1 MGPAVTF
8 LLSVG
13 LCLDWTVRAQTD
25 PFPRPTLWAIPSP
38 VVPKGA
44 DVTLTCQGHLW
55 SERFQLW
62 KDGKLQDERNAFWQ
76 QAEFVLR
83 NVDAWEDA
91 RSYSCRSGQGPLW
104 SEFSEALPLVVT
116 EIFPRPSISAS
127 SGSTVSPGTTVT
139 IWCDVSPRPNPQDYS
154 FALLEAR
161 SLEPLQRVS
170 YLGTNVTF
178 TLLSVRPKDS
188 GNYICIYYRKT
199 VPHTGSNPSQIL
211 ELTVPGL
218 LPRPTLWAQTG
229 FMMAPQAN
237 ITLWCSRP
245 KLPSIEKV
253 TFTLWEAATQISLQQ
268 KTSADHW
275 TTFLLPSVAPEDTKN
290 YSCTY
295 KEWTASARASEHSYT
310 LELVVPGS
318 LPKPSL
324 SALPGLVVEPGM
336 HVTLQCRQPP
346 QTLFSG
352 MTFTLL
358 KVGSP
363 QPLQRQSPA
372 GTLAIFPLLS
382 VSAQD
387 AGNYLCIY
395 QKTTAPCQVSEP
407 SEVLQ
412 IWVTERQGWKEEKT
426 FLFLAAQEN
435 MCDLVS
441 TPISGSSF
449 FPLSNCGNYPK
460 ILWSLPMF
468 PDVLSRP
475 SLSAW
480 PSPKVAS
487 GSDVTL
493 FCWGPSRGA
502 RFLLY
507 KEEDEKNLLSM
518 NITQHGALYF
528 LNHVTPKYS
537 GNYSCTYQLSINGS
551 LWTQHSDSLQL
562 IVTGSEFS
570 NTLLIVLSCVSCF
583 LLLLCFLLLAI
594 LCQGSIPVG
603 SLEVES
609 PRRCFCFLCLPWS
622 TCLPHH
628 PEASRGGVLYT
639 GMATVRP
646 KEPSVPLAEDP
657 QGVTYA
663 QLNARNLNKRK
674 ANPKETTPEP
684 TLYTTLPLK

>member
-1 MGPAVTF
+1 MGPTVTF
-8 LLSVG
+8 LLSV
-13 LCLDWTVRAQTD
+13 D

-38 VVPKGA
+38 VVPMGA

-139 IWCDVSPRPNPQDYS
+139 IWCDVSPQENPQDYS

-199 VPHTGSNPSQIL
+199 VPHTGSNPSKIL

-268 KTSADHW
+268 KTSANHW
-275 TTFLLPSVAPEDTKN
+275 TTFLLPSVAPEDTRN

-295 KEWTASARASEHSYT
+295 KEWTASARASEHSST

-372 GTLAIFPLLS
+372 GTLAIFPLFS

-387 AGNYLCIY
+387 AGNYSCIY
-395 QKTTAPCQVSEP
+395 QKTTAPYQVSEP

-412 IWVTERQGWKEEKT
+412 IWV
-426 FLFLAAQEN
+426 
-435 MCDLVS
+435 
-441 TPISGSSF
+441 I
-449 FPLSNCGNYPK
+449 
-460 ILWSLPMF
+460 
-468 PDVLSRP
+468 DVLSRP

-537 GNYSCTYQLSINGS
+537 GNYSCAYQLSINGS

-639 GMATVRP
+639 GMATARP

-657 QGVTYA
+657 QGVMYA

>member
-1 MGPAVTF
+1 MGPTVTF

-13 LCLDWTVRAQTD
+13 LCLDWAVRAQTD

-38 VVPKGA
+38 VVPMGA

-139 IWCDVSPRPNPQDYS
+139 IWCDVSPQENPQDYS

-199 VPHTGSNPSQIL
+199 VPHTGSNPSKIL

-268 KTSADHW
+268 KTSANHW
-275 TTFLLPSVAPEDTKN
+275 TTFLLPSVAPEDTRN

-295 KEWTASARASEHSYT
+295 KEWTASARASEHSST

-372 GTLAIFPLLS
+372 GTLAIFPLFS

-387 AGNYLCIY
+387 AGNYSCIY
-395 QKTTAPCQVSEP
+395 QKTTAPYQVSEP

-412 IWVTERQGWKEEKT
+412 IWV
-426 FLFLAAQEN
+426 
-435 MCDLVS
+435 
-441 TPISGSSF
+441 I
-449 FPLSNCGNYPK
+449 
-460 ILWSLPMF
+460 
-468 PDVLSRP
+468 DVLSRP

-537 GNYSCTYQLSINGS
+537 GNYSCAYQLSINGS

-639 GMATVRP
+639 GMATARP

-657 QGVTYA
+657 QGVMYA

>member
-1 MGPAVTF
+1 MGPTVTF
-8 LLSVG
+8 LLAVG
-13 LCLDWTVRAQTD
+13 WCLDWAVRAQTG

-38 VVPKGA
+38 VVPRGA
-44 DVTLTCQGHLW
+44 DVTLRCQGHLW

-91 RSYSCRSGQGPLW
+91 RSYSCRSGHGLLW
-104 SEFSEALPLVVT
+104 SELSEALPLVVT
-116 EIFPRPSISAS
+116 GAFPKPSISAS

-139 IWCDVSPRPNPQDYS
+139 IWCNPSQQASPQNYS
-154 FALLEAR
+154 FALLDAM

-170 YLGTNVTF
+170 HLGTRATF
-178 TLLSVRPKDS
+178 SLLSVRPKDT
-188 GNYICIYYRKT
+188 GNYRCIYYRKM
-199 VPHTGSNPSQIL
+199 VPYRGSSPSQIL
-211 ELTVPGL
+211 KLTVPGL
-218 LPRPTLWAQTG
+218 LPRPTLRAQPG
-229 FMMAPQAN
+229 LMMAPQAN

-245 KLPSIEKV
+245 KLSSNEKV
-253 TFTLWEAATQISLQQ
+253 TFTLWKAATQVSLQE
-268 KTSADHW
+268 KTSADLW
-275 TTFLLPSVAPEDTKN
+275 TSFLLPSVTSEDNGN

-295 KEWTASARASEHSYT
+295 KECTASARASEHSYA

-352 MTFTLL
+352 MTFILL
-358 KVGSP
+358 KEGTP

-372 GTLAIFPLLS
+372 GTSAIFPLLS

-387 AGNYLCIY
+387 VGNYSCIY
-395 QKTTAPCQVSEP
+395 QETTTPYQVSEP
-407 SEVLQ
+407 SEVLE
-412 IWVTERQGWKEEKT
+412 IWVI
-426 FLFLAAQEN
+426 
-435 MCDLVS
+435 D
-441 TPISGSSF
+441 I
-449 FPLSNCGNYPK
+449 
-460 ILWSLPMF
+460 
-468 PDVLSRP
+468 LSRP

-487 GSDVTL
+487 GSDVTF
-493 FCWGPSRGA
+493 FCWGPSRGT
-502 RFLLY
+502 RFVLY

-518 NITQHGALYF
+518 DIVQHGALYF
-528 LNHVTPKYS
+528 LNHVTPKLS

-551 LWTQHSDSLQL
+551 LWTQQSDPLQV
-562 IVTGSEFS
+562 IVTGSKFS
-570 NTLLIVLSCVSCF
+570 NTLIIILSCVSCF
-583 LLLLCFLLLAI
+583 LLLLCFLLLAV

-609 PRRCFCFLCLPWS
+609 PRRCFCFPCLPWS
-622 TCLPHH
+622 TCFLHH
-628 PEASRGGVLYT
+628 SEASGGEVLYT

-646 KEPSVPLAEDP
+646 KEPPVPLAEDP
-657 QGVTYA
+657 EGVTYT

-674 ANPKETTPEP
+674 ANPKETTPKP
-684 TLYTTLPLK
+684 TLYTTLALK